1 MSAYLDTLINTET
14 PSLIY
19 VMDPMCSWCW
29 AFRPVFQ
36 AVAAHYQQRLGSF
49 VLLGGLAPDSD
60 EPMSDV
66 QQRHI
71 QGIWRNIEQT
81 TGAQFNHDFWQRCE
95 PRRSTYPA
103 CRAVMVA
110 RQHSDIL
117 ADKMIDGIQ
126 RAYYQH
132 AKNPSDLA
140 TLSDCAQQ
148 LGFTANEFQQQMQT
162 LASEE
167 RLEEEVEFIQRL
179 GVQGFPTLVLK
190 VGSQW
195 FSLPVDYKSSD
206 GIISAIDN
214 LIAREP
220 E

>member
-19 VMDPMCSWCW
+19 VMDPMCSRCW

-126 RAYYQH
+126 RAYYQQ
-132 AKNPSDLA
+132 AKNPSDMA

-148 LGFTANEFQQQMQT
+148 LGFTANEFQQQMKV

-195 FSLPVDYKSSD
+195 FSLPVDYTSSD

>member
-1 MSAYLDTLINTET
+1 MSAYLDTLINTEM

-126 RAYYQH
+126 RAYYQQ